1 MRISRAKQLLHK
13 KAGSP
18 LYGDP
23 ALLIVRVLFFHF
35 FIFHRFSSN
44 LVEE

>member
-23 ALLIVRVLFFHF
+23 TLLIVRVLFFHF
-35 FIFHRFSSN
+35 SIFHRFSN